1 MRSSK
6 LAAALT
12 ILCVALTAA
21 CGSDDGAEGGA
32 DAPKVDTSAAPAG
45 SRWDNYR
52 GVYVPYTSDGPAQNI
67 GSVAPTG
74 YKQVPQGAVV
84 AAMQAQA
91 RLALAPDDSW
101 SPVART
107 LVLPGPGRDAFTTS
121 RVLMSTTKAAN
132 PAETAQFAGFRIDGW
147 SDQATTVW
155 LATRM
160 PAGQLSASPTRMV
173 WRGGD
178 WKLELP
184 AAQTPDAEG
193 RVPTDPIELPNLQGY
208 TEFHR

>member
-1 MRSSK
+1 MKPSK
-6 LAAALT
+6 FAAAVA
-12 ILCVALTAA
+12 ILCVAVTVS
-21 CGSDDGAEGGA
+21 CGIDDDGGTDVAEL
-32 DAPKVDTSAAPAG
+32 DTTTAPA
-45 SRWDNYR
+45 SPRWDNYR
-52 GVYVPYTSDGPAQNI
+52 GVYVPFTADGPTQNVS
-67 GSVAPTG
+67 SVAPTG

-84 AAMQAQA
+84 AAMQAQV
-91 RLALAPDDSW
+91 RLALTADDSW

-121 RVLMSTTKAAN
+121 RVLMSTTKPAD
-132 PAETAQFAGFRIDGW
+132 PAETAQFAGFRVEGW

-160 PAGQLSASPTRMV
+160 PQGQLSASPTRMV

-178 WKLELP
+178 WKVELP
-184 AAQTPDAEG
+184 ATQTPDAEG
-193 RVPTDPIELPNLQGY
+193 RVPTDPVVILTLQGY